1 MTCFSRRTLFVILIS
16 ALLMTGCAST
26 SPNPTKHETESASER
41 TDAMRQKELSLLRW
55 QSIAETARNGADLDS
70 AESAY
75 RNMLAIDTGNRRASY
90 GLEQLATERRHR
102 NIIAAAEQQLQQGD
116 RAAAERTLHPVLV
129 ENPKQR
135 QALALQ
141 RQIEEQQVKSSYR
154 PTLNARARNP
164 ITLEF
169 RDANLRS
176 IFEMISRLSG
186 INFIFDKEVRPDLKA
201 TILMKDGTI
210 EEAMKMLLLTNQ
222 LEQKILNDKTVLI
235 YPNTPA
241 RNRDYQELVVKSFY
255 LGNAD
260 VKQTLNMIKTI
271 IKSKDV
277 YLDERLNLL
286 VVRDTPEA
294 IAMAEKL
301 IAAQDLA
308 EPEVMLEMEVLEIST
323 SRLSELGIHYP
334 DQLGFGVVGGLAGA
348 QTGGVLSLNQ
358 LHNITDDMVKVTLP
372 DPAILLKLSNTDTNS
387 NLLANPRIRV
397 KNREKARIHI
407 GERVPVITTTSTANV
422 GISESVNYLEVG
434 LKLNVEPDIHLGDDV
449 AIKVGL
455 EVSNIIDIITTTSGS
470 KTYRLGTRTA
480 ETTLRL
486 KDGETQVLAGLIQD
500 IDRKSARK
508 VPLLGDIPF
517 LGRLFS
523 SEGNN
528 KSKTEIMLL
537 ITPHIIRNLERPA
550 ANITEFMS
558 GTEGSVG
565 STHFTL
571 APASGT
577 VSVSVSVSATPV
589 SGDAPATMEIGVV
602 STPQTQGPQP
612 YAAPVL
618 PQAPQVE
625 QEQDMNE
632 PAPEE

>member
-1 MTCFSRRTLFVILIS
+1 MICFSRRTLFFILIS
-16 ALLMTGCAST
+16 ALLTTGCAT
-26 SPNPTKHETESASER
+26 APDHATKHEPESASER
-41 TDAMRQKELSLLRW
+41 NDAIRQKELSLLRW
-55 QSIAETARNGADLDS
+55 QGIAETARNGADIDS

-75 RNMLAIDTGNRRASY
+75 RNMLAIDPANRRASY
-90 GLEQLATERRHR
+90 GLEQLAGERRHR
-102 NIIAAAEQQLQQGD
+102 TIIAAAEQQLQQGD
-116 RAAAERTLHPVLV
+116 RAAAEQTLHPVLV

-176 IFEMISRLSG
+176 IFEMISRLSN

-201 TILMKDGTI
+201 TIMMKDGSI
-210 EEAMKMLLLTNQ
+210 EEAVKMLLLTNQ
-222 LEQKILNDKTVLI
+222 LEQKILNEKTVLI
-235 YPNTPA
+235 YPDTPA

-308 EPEVMLEMEVLEIST
+308 EPEVMLEMEVLEVST
-323 SRLSELGIHYP
+323 SRLSELGIRYP
-334 DQLGFGVVGGLAGA
+334 DQMGFGVVGGLAGA
-348 QTGGVLSLNQ
+348 QTGGMLSLNQ

-372 DPAILLKLSNTDTNS
+372 DPAILLKLSNTNTNS

-397 KNREKARIHI
+397 KNREKAKIHI

-422 GISESVNYLEVG
+422 GISESVSYLEVG
-434 LKLNVEPDIHLGDDV
+434 LKLNVEPDIHLEDDV

-455 EVSNIIDIITTTSGS
+455 EVSNIIDTITTTSGS

-500 IDRKSARK
+500 MDRKSAQK
-508 VPLLGDIPF
+508 VPLLGDIPL

-523 SEGNN
+523 SDSKD

-537 ITPHIIRNLERPA
+537 ITPHIVRNLERPA
-550 ANITEFMS
+550 ANIAEFMS
-558 GTEGSVG
+558 GTEGNVG
-565 STHFTL
+565 GTRLTL
-571 APASGT
+571 APASGA
-577 VSVSVSVSATPV
+577 VSVSATPV
-589 SGDAPATMEIGVV
+589 SSDASATTESGIA
-602 STPQTQGPQP
+602 STPQTEGLQP
-612 YAAPVL
+612 YRAPVL
-618 PQAPQVE
+618 PHAPQVE
-625 QEQDMNE
+625 QEQEMNDE
-632 PAPEE
+632 PASEE

>member
-1 MTCFSRRTLFVILIS
+1 MICFARSTLFVTLLS
-16 ALLMTGCAST
+16 ALMMTGCATTTDHST
-26 SPNPTKHETESASER
+26 NERAESASER
-41 TDAMRQKELSLLRW
+41 TDTMRQRDLSLLRW

-75 RNMLAIDTGNRRASY
+75 RNMLAIDPANRRASY
-90 GLEQLATERRHR
+90 GLEQLANEHRHR
-102 NIIAAAEQQLQQGD
+102 NIIAVAEKQLQQGD
-116 RAAAERTLHPVLV
+116 MATAQESLRPVLI

-141 RQIEEQQVKSSYR
+141 RQIEEQQVKVSYR
-154 PTLNARARNP
+154 PVLNASARKP

-169 RDANLRS
+169 RDASLRS
-176 IFEMISRLSG
+176 IFEMISRLSS
-186 INFIFDKEVRPDLKA
+186 INFIFDKEVRPELKA

-210 EEAMKMLLLTNQ
+210 EEAVKMLLLTNQ
-222 LEQKILNDKTVLI
+222 LEQKILNGNTVLI

-241 RNRDYQELVVKSFY
+241 RSRDYQELVVKSFY

-308 EPEVMLEMEVLEIST
+308 EPEVMLEMEVLEVST
-323 SRLSELGIHYP
+323 SRLSELGISYP
-334 DQLGFGVVGGLAGA
+334 DQMGFGIVGGLTGA

-434 LKLNVEPDIHLGDDV
+434 LKLNVEPDIHLDNDV

-455 EVSNIIDIITTTSGS
+455 EVSNIIDTITTTSGS

-500 IDRKSARK
+500 MDRKSARK
-508 VPLLGDIPF
+508 VPLLGDIPL

-523 SEGNN
+523 SEGND

-565 STHFTL
+565 ATRLTL
-571 APASGT
+571 APSSG
-577 VSVSVSVSATPV
+577 SVSVSAMPV
-589 SGDAPATMEIGVV
+589 SHDAPATMESGVA
-602 STPQTQGPQP
+602 STPQEQGPQP

-618 PQAPQVE
+618 PQVPQVE
-625 QEQDMNE
+625 QGQDLNE
-632 PAPEE
+632 PVPEE